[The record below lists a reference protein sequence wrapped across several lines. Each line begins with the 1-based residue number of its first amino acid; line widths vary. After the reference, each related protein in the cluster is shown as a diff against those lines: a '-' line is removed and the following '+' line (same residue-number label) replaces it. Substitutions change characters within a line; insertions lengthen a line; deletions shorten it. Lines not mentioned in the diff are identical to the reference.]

1 MRVRIRTMDDHGF
14 SLAELLVELGVM
26 GLLLAALLTIQQQGQ
41 MAYLIGANRVA
52 AQQNA
57 RVALD
62 RMVGEIR
69 SAKLIVSAPNCA
81 AGTDDVTVTLDVP
94 EGGAWVLRTVRY
106 RVRGTNLERL
116 LDGATAATTNDIVIG
131 GVEGLTIRCYAAD
144 GTTATSTASD
154 VRSIVI
160 RLTSTTED
168 AVAPYS
174 PAHQLATLESRV
186 YLRNVI

>member
-1 MRVRIRTMDDHGF
+1 MSATDEHGF

-26 GLLLAALLTIQQQGQ
+26 GLLLATVLTIQQQGQ
-41 MAYLIGANRVA
+41 MAYLIGANRAA

-62 RMVGEIR
+62 RMVSEIR
-69 SAKLIVSAPNCA
+69 SARSVASAPNCTT
-81 AGTDDVTVTLDVP
+81 GTDDVTVTLDVP

-116 LDGATAATTNDIVIG
+116 LDGATAATANDIVIG
-131 GVEGLTIRCYAAD
+131 GVGALTIRCYAAD

-168 AVAPYS
+168 AVALYS
-174 PAHQLATLESRV
+174 PAHQSAMLESRV
-186 YLRNVI
+186 YLRNVL